1 MAKKSQVA
9 RQKKRERM
17 VKKYAEK
24 RAQLKKEGRY
34 DELDKLPKN
43 ASPVRLRNRCSLTG
57 RSNGYVRDFGI
68 SRVKFRELA
77 HQGLIP
83 GMKKASW

>member
-24 RAQLKKEGRY
+24 RKQLKKEGRY

-68 SRVKFRELA
+68 SRVKFRQLA

>member
-24 RAQLKKEGRY
+24 RKQLKKEGRY
-34 DELDKLPKN
+34 YELDKLPKN

-68 SRVKFRELA
+68 SRVKFRQLA